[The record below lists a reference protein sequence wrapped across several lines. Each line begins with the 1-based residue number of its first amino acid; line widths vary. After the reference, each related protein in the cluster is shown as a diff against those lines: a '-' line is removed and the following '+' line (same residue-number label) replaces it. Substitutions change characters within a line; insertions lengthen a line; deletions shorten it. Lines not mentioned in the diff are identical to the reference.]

1 MSGEPK
7 SLLRRWVDEV
17 YNDGRLEVL
26 DVICASDYVFHGPKD
41 LTINGREAIRRYI
54 ALIRHSSPDVK
65 IRIGEQ
71 VETGDLLSTR
81 FLIQGTVSEKGA
93 NGRAHVRTVSQE
105 VLNLIRGV
113 ADGMIAESWQDFDDT
128 DAMRRVADALL
139 ETYDME

>member
-1 MSGEPK
+1 MSGEPQ

-26 DVICASDYVFHGPKD
+26 DVMCPFDCVFHGPKD
-41 LTINGREAIRRYI
+41 LTITGREAIRRYI

-65 IRIGEQ
+65 IQIGEQ

-81 FLIQGTVSEKGA
+81 FLIEGTVSEKGA

-105 VLNLIRGV
+105 VLNLTRV

>member
-41 LTINGREAIRRYI
+41 LTITGREAIRRYI

-81 FLIQGTVSEKGA
+81 FLIEGTVSEKGA
-93 NGRAHVRTVSQE
+93 NGRAYVRAVSQE
-105 VLNLIRGV
+105 VLNVIRV
-113 ADGMIAESWQDFDDT
+113 SDGMIVESWQDYNDT

-139 ETYDME
+139 ETYDTK

>member
-1 MSGEPK
+1 MSGEAK
-7 SLLRRWVDEV
+7 ALLRRWVDEV

-26 DVICASDYVFHGPKD
+26 DVICASDYVFRGPKD

-54 ALIRHSSPDVK
+54 ALNQHSSPDVK

-81 FLIQGTVSEKGA
+81 FLIEGTVTEKGA

-105 VLNLIRGV
+105 VLNVIRV
-113 ADGMIAESWQDFDDT
+113 ADGMIVESWQDFNDT
-128 DAMRRVADALL
+128 DAMRRVGDALL
-139 ETYDME
+139 ETYDTK

>member
-1 MSGEPK
+1 MSGEPT

-26 DVICASDYVFHGPKD
+26 DVMCPFDCVFHGPKD
-41 LTINGREAIRRYI
+41 LTITGREAIRRYI

-81 FLIQGTVSEKGA
+81 FLIEGTVSEKDA
-93 NGRAHVRTVSQE
+93 NGRAQVRAVSLE
-105 VLNLIRGV
+105 VLNVIRV
-113 ADGMIAESWQDFDDT
+113 SDGMIVESWQDYNDT

-139 ETYDME
+139 ETYDTK

>member
-1 MSGEPK
+1 MSGEPT

-41 LTINGREAIRRYI
+41 LTITGREAIRRYI

-81 FLIQGTVSEKGA
+81 FLIEGTVSEKGA
-93 NGRAHVRTVSQE
+93 NGRAHVRAVSLE
-105 VLNLIRGV
+105 VLNVIRV
-113 ADGMIAESWQDFDDT
+113 SDGMIVESWQDYNDT
-128 DAMRRVADALL
+128 VAMRRVAEALL
-139 ETYDME
+139 ETYDTK